1 MGSCIN
7 GNDNVDFIIEKKNEI
22 VGDNDYFTFLEDNDN
37 NYSSTNGS
45 KNEQLEPKNPNLIK
59 QEQLKK
65 NIKQYRIYNMKDL
78 SKEQKIKL
86 KKILEYCHENG
97 NFRSS
102 DDFSPNNFQK
112 FYPINDPYFCIPNND
127 IYNNQLKIYKCKNI
141 NSIKVY
147 QGDINKKGQRHGI
160 GKLTTPNYI
169 LIGMWKDDNFSGWGR
184 ESCSNGDVF
193 EGRFENGMINGKGIF
208 LDSKK
213 NKYIGDFKEMKRWG
227 KGKLVTKEIFYEGDF
242 YENKLNGKGYIKF
255 LKNELEYT
263 GTFKN
268 DQIEGRG
275 IFKWKNGDKYE
286 GEVKNGK
293 MHGIGIF
300 KCYNGQIYNGTF
312 ENGQI
317 KDKKSQMSISNNY
330 RLNRTKSL
338 VILNKGKSLKDLEI
352 KSYNDKRSNFMRHES
367 LNNINND
374 IKSANNTFNG
384 RKNEFKEHK
393 NISNDLISEI
403 KLALKTFDEKNDNK
417 TIFKSNFMGDL
428 DNQNNGTYNNLYHR
442 ETKKE
447 KEKVKPILYSKT
459 QQNYL
464 KTKIL
469 NNPKIDNIFE
479 NVPIIKGQDYM
490 NSKVQ
495 YGINPYNF
503 KNLTKANKTNLMKV
517 NPPNLNYFGRNYNII
532 EKSKNN
538 YQTVQNQY
546 KYGKTYSNEN
556 VLNLVNELVENKT
569 PIYNKN
575 NYYGLK
581 NLSRT
586 VNYNNNNTYI
596 LNNLPNTNT
605 LKNYDIYYGE
615 KNKNLELE
623 QTTEIPESKLLST
636 YRNFG
641 FGDDY

>member
-1 MGSCIN
+1 MGNCIY

-22 VGDNDYFTFLEDNDN
+22 VGDNDYFPFLEDIDN

-45 KNEQLEPKNPNLIK
+45 KNEQSEPNNPNLIK
-59 QEQLKK
+59 QQQSKT
-65 NIKQYRIYNMKDL
+65 NTKQFRIYNMKDL

-86 KKILEYCHENG
+86 KKIIEYCHENG

-102 DDFSPNNFQK
+102 DDFSPNNFKK
-112 FYPINDPYFCIPNND
+112 FYPVNDPYFCIPNND
-127 IYNNQLKIYKCKNI
+127 IFNNQLKIYKCKNI

-147 QGDINKKGQRHGI
+147 QGDINANGQRHGI
-160 GKLTTPNYI
+160 GKLTTPNYT
-169 LIGMWKDDNFSGWGR
+169 LIGMWKDDKFSGWGR

-193 EGRFENGMINGKGIF
+193 EGRFENGVINGKGIF

-227 KGKLVTKEIFYEGDF
+227 KGKLVTKEIFYEGEF
-242 YENKLNGKGYIKF
+242 YENKLDGKGYIKF

-268 DQIEGRG
+268 DQIEGKG

-300 KCYNGQIYNGTF
+300 KCYNGHIYNGAF
-312 ENGQI
+312 ENGQV
-317 KDKKSQMSISNNY
+317 KDKKFQMNKTNNY
-330 RLNRTKSL
+330 KLNRTKSL
-338 VILNKGKSLKDLEI
+338 KILNNRKSHKALEI
-352 KSYNDKRSNFMRHES
+352 KSYNDKRNTFMRHGS

-374 IKSANNTFNG
+374 IKLANNTYNG
-384 RKNEFKEHK
+384 RKNEFEEHK
-393 NISNDLISEI
+393 NISNDLKSEI
-403 KLALKTFDEKNDNK
+403 KLALRTFDEKNDNK
-417 TIFKSNFMGDL
+417 TIFKSNFMGDV
-428 DNQNNGTYNNLYHR
+428 DNQNNETYNNLYHG
-442 ETKKE
+442 EG
-447 KEKVKPILYSKT
+447 KEKVKAILYSKT
-459 QQNYL
+459 QQNNI

-469 NNPKIDNIFE
+469 KNPQIDYIFE
-479 NVPIIKGQDYM
+479 DALIINGQDYM
-490 NSKVQ
+490 NGTTQ

-503 KNLTKANKTNLMKV
+503 KNLTKANKTNFMKV
-517 NPPNLNYFGRNYNII
+517 NPPNLNYYGRSYNII
-532 EKSKNN
+532 EQSKNN
-538 YQTVQNQY
+538 YQTVQSQN
-546 KYGKTYSNEN
+546 KYGNIYPNEN
-556 VLNLVNELVENKT
+556 VLSLVNELVENKS

-581 NLSRT
+581 SLSRT
-586 VNYNNNNTYI
+586 VNYNNNNYI
-596 LNNLPNTNT
+596 LNNLPSTNT
-605 LKNYDIYYGE
+605 LKNYDIYYGT

>member
-1 MGSCIN
+1 M
-7 GNDNVDFIIEKKNEI
+7 DFIIEKKNEI
-22 VGDNDYFTFLEDNDN
+22 IGDNDYFPFLDDNDN
-37 NYSSTNGS
+37 NFSSTNGS
-45 KNEQLEPKNPNLIK
+45 KNEQLESNNPNLIK
-59 QEQLKK
+59 QQQTKSNL
-65 NIKQYRIYNMKDL
+65 KQYRIYNMKDL

-102 DDFSPNNFQK
+102 DDFSPNNFKK
-112 FYPINDPYFCIPNND
+112 FYPINDPYFFIPNND
-127 IYNNQLKIYKCKNI
+127 IFNNQLKIYKCKNI

-169 LIGMWKDDNFSGWGR
+169 LIGMWKDDKFSGWGR

-193 EGRFENGMINGKGIF
+193 EGRFENGVINGKGIF
-208 LDSKK
+208 LDSIK

-227 KGKLVTKEIFYEGDF
+227 KGKLVTKEIFYEGEF
-242 YENKLNGKGYIKF
+242 LENKLNGKGSIKF

-263 GTFKN
+263 GTFRN
-268 DQIEGRG
+268 DQIEGKG

-300 KCYNGQIYNGTF
+300 KCYNGQIYKGAF

-317 KDKKSQMSISNNY
+317 KDKKFKMNISNNY
-330 RLNRTKSL
+330 QPNRTKSL
-338 VILNKGKSLKDLEI
+338 IIFNNRKPYKTREI
-352 KSYNDKRSNFMRHES
+352 KSYNYKRSNFVRHES

-374 IKSANNTFNG
+374 IKLANNTFDG
-384 RKNEFKEHK
+384 RKNELEMHK

-417 TIFKSNFMGDL
+417 AILKSNFIGDM
-428 DNQNNGTYNNLYHR
+428 DNQNNEIYNKLYKR

-447 KEKVKPILYSKT
+447 KEKVKEILYSKT

-464 KTKIL
+464 KISKI
-469 NNPKIDNIFE
+469 PQIE
-479 NVPIIKGQDYM
+479 NVPKINGQDYM
-490 NSKVQ
+490 NGKTQ

-503 KNLTKANKTNLMKV
+503 KNLSKTNKNNIIKI
-517 NPPNLNYFGRNYNII
+517 NPPNLNYYFGRNYDII

-538 YQTVQNQY
+538 YQTVQNKY
-546 KYGKTYSNEN
+546 KYGNMYSNEN
-556 VLNLVNELVENKT
+556 ILTLINELVENKS
-569 PIYNKN
+569 PIYKKN

-586 VNYNNNNTYI
+586 VNYNKNNYI
-596 LNNLPNTNT
+596 LNNLPSTNV
-605 LKNYDIYYGE
+605 LKNYDIYYGT

-641 FGDDY
+641 FGDDFY